1 MRGYG
6 VVFQIIIIMIIVN
19 TVMEQKF
26 NLKLAVDTYTQD
38 LDRRDKETRIT
49 EFFATTLTK
58 WGVEAINNA
67 HARGIEQEK
76 HDELMRQQN
85 KARMKEVRRLKLIED
100 DAKFIADDMEVAKE
114 METMMLRYG
123 MIGFDKEVDVSEED
137 QIKQLFKQN
146 KMMIVDQEKERNE
159 LKLTAG
165 NYVLLHTL
173 ELSWLICD
181 I

>member
-1 MRGYG
+1 
-6 VVFQIIIIMIIVN
+6 
-19 TVMEQKF
+19 ME
-26 NLKLAVDTYTQD
+26 TYTQD

-67 HARGIEQEK
+67 HARSVEQEK

-85 KARMKEVRRLKLIED
+85 KARKKEERRLKLIED
-100 DAKFIADDMEVAKE
+100 DAKFVADDMEVAKE

-123 MIGFDKEVDVSEED
+123 MIGFDKEVDISEED
-137 QIKQLFKQN
+137 QIRQLFKQN
-146 KMMIVDQEKERNE
+146 KMMIVGQEKERNE

-165 NYVLLHTL
+165 KYVLLLTL
-173 ELSWLICD
+173 ELSWLIYD

>member
-1 MRGYG
+1 M
-6 VVFQIIIIMIIVN
+6 QIIIIMIIVN

-26 NLKLAVDTYTQD
+26 NLKLAVDAYTQD

-85 KARMKEVRRLKLIED
+85 KARKKEERRLKLIED
-100 DAKFIADDMEVAKE
+100 DAKFVADDMEVAKQ

-165 NYVLLHTL
+165 NNVLLHTL

>member
-1 MRGYG
+1 
-6 VVFQIIIIMIIVN
+6 
-19 TVMEQKF
+19 ME
-26 NLKLAVDTYTQD
+26 TYTQD

-49 EFFATTLTK
+49 ELFATTLTK

-67 HARGIEQEK
+67 HARGVEQEK

-85 KARMKEVRRLKLIED
+85 KARKKEERRLKLIED
-100 DAKFIADDMEVAKE
+100 DAKFVADDMEVAKE

-123 MIGFDKEVDVSEED
+123 MIGFDKEVDISEED

-146 KMMIVDQEKERNE
+146 KMMIVGQEKERNE

-165 NYVLLHTL
+165 KYVLLLTL